1 MKPTPIR
8 VFGLALVA
16 TGLYLALFPL
26 VTAQALG
33 KPADTSTQLINL
45 RASWGGT
52 LMGLGAFVAWL
63 PAVKPWGRAFVGL
76 LMWAMAGVG
85 IARLLGFALDGSPD
99 GRQAIWITAEVAI
112 VIACWLGLRG
122 MARRRSASQ

>member
-1 MKPTPIR
+1 LKPTPIR

-16 TGLYLALFPL
+16 TGLYLALFPT

-52 LMGLGAFVAWL
+52 LMGLGAFIAWL
-63 PAVKPWGRAFVGL
+63 PAVKPWGRALVGL
-76 LMWAMAGVG
+76 LLWVMAGVG
-85 IARLLGFALDGSPD
+85 VARLIGFVVDGHPD
-99 GRQAIWITAEVAI
+99 SRQAIWITAEVAI
-112 VIACWLGLRG
+112 VIACWFGLRA
-122 MARRRSASQ
+122 MARRRPAS